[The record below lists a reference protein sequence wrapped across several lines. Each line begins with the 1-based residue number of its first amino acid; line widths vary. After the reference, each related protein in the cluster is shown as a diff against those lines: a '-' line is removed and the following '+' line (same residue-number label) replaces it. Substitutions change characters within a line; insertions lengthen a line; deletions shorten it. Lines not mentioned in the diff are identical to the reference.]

1 MNTPKLSSIQLL
13 FLVIIFEVGS
23 TTLFALGIGAK
34 QDAWIVILFAYIV
47 GVLLLLC
54 YTQIPRYYNQKDF
67 GYILTDIIG
76 KPFAIVLLFLYSM
89 YFLSQ
94 STHNFYEFGALIK
107 LTALPYTPLWFILYA
122 FIFVVIYILRLG
134 FEVLARTV
142 EIFLPFFIFFNL
154 LIYSFNFFTG
164 ELDMSNLLPILGDGI
179 VPILHQLP
187 TVIAFPFGESVVFLM
202 LWHYVTY
209 QRDMRKISIIGM
221 TIAAILLLLSIIII
235 IGVLGPR
242 FASQTDIPFLEILLS
257 IHVGLIFT
265 NLDSIGVFILF
276 IGGFYKTAIHVYVS
290 SLLLSWI
297 FKKVSKNTLIVIIG
311 LFLPI
316 ISLLRF
322 DNLDDQRWKGV
333 ESGVYVILIYTL
345 IPTLILLLLVI
356 KNRKQ
361 RNEQT

>member
-47 GVLLLLC
+47 GILLLLC
-54 YTQIPRYYNQKDF
+54 YTQIPSYYDQKDF
-67 GYILTDIIG
+67 GYILTDILG
-76 KPFAIVLLFLYSM
+76 KPFAILLLFLYSM

-107 LTALPYTPLWFILYA
+107 LTALPYTPLWFILYV
-122 FIFVVIYILRLG
+122 FIIVVIYILRLG
-134 FEVLARTV
+134 FEVLARTI

-154 LIYSFNFFTG
+154 LIYAFNFFTG
-164 ELDMSNLLPILGDGI
+164 ELDMTNLLPILGDGMTP
-179 VPILHQLP
+179 VLQQLP
-187 TVIAFPFGESVVFLM
+187 TVIAFPFGESVLFLM

-209 QRDMRKISIIGM
+209 QKKLRKMAILGM
-221 TIAAILLLLSIIII
+221 TIATILLLLSLVIIIS
-235 IGVLGPR
+235 VLGPN
-242 FASQTDIPFLEILLS
+242 FASQTNIPFLEILLS
-257 IHVGLIFT
+257 IHVGIIFT

-276 IGGFYKTAIHVYVS
+276 IGGFYKTAIHVYACA
-290 SLLLSWI
+290 LALSWI
-297 FKKVSKNTLIVIIG
+297 IKKVSKNTFIVVIG

-333 ESGVYVILIYTL
+333 EQGIYVILIYTF
-345 IPTLILLLLVI
+345 IPVLLLLLILI

-361 RNEQT
+361 RKE